1 LSVYTHVLETWVEGV
16 QVFDR
21 ANPKDHLY
29 AVGGYGAGH
38 DQPAVFLHDQEEAQ

>member
-1 LSVYTHVLETWVEGV
+1 
-16 QVFDR
+16 
-21 ANPKDHLY
+21 LY